1 MELRSRCKRSR
12 GVGLISFDDVQ
23 YFGADGTQDDQVV
36 VRGSELSS
44 LFSAL
49 ADAHEC
55 TVDGL
60 LGNVGISAGEE
71 LPCRLLTAKPSGWV
85 FTTDSEGYIRVKLR
99 ESRIP
104 RGHSFL
110 GDGTGSND
118 VEWEGSANA
127 AQTAGSDPT
136 RSPPSRSRRLR
147 HAPSWLAGHSTSP
160 GSPAIDTAGT
170 TEYAVRLHRAA
181 GLAASPR
188 PERDSQ
194 RWMLHIC
201 GRKDCMVVA
210 HYRPGDQSANEA
222 DKEHHKA
229 RPGTSREQHQPWQ

>member
-1 MELRSRCKRSR
+1 MELRARRKRSR
-12 GVGLISFDDVQ
+12 GVGLIRFDDVQ
-23 YFGADGTQDDQVV
+23 YSGADGTHDDRVV
-36 VRGSELSS
+36 VHGNELTS

-55 TVDGL
+55 TVDDL
-60 LGNVGISAGEE
+60 CGNVGIPAGEE
-71 LPCRLLTAKPSGWV
+71 LPCWLLTAKPPGWV
-85 FTTDSEGYIRVKLR
+85 FTTDSEGYICVKLR

-110 GDGTGSND
+110 GDGTGSNS

-127 AQTAGSDPT
+127 AQTARCDPT
-136 RSPPSRSRRLR
+136 RSPPSRPRRLR
-147 HAPSWLAGHSTSP
+147 QAPSWLAGHSTSP
-160 GSPAIDTAGT
+160 GSPAIDAAGT
-170 TEYAVRLHRAA
+170 QEYTVRLHRAA
-181 GLAASPR
+181 GLAASLS
-188 PERDSQ
+188 PESHSQ

-201 GRKDCMVVA
+201 GRKDCTVVA

-229 RPGTSREQHQPWQ
+229 RPGTSRERHQPWQ